1 MKLRSYFNPTR
12 DSNLMQT
19 AQIRLATDS
28 APAAPFVLLGD
39 LTHEAQ
45 DNLSGAQKLPINH
58 AIYSHVQELLYTKH
72 GIQDMQKIKL
82 TNAGTFVLPTGFSI
96 SHTNTYVKPGEVIKV
111 DFAILPANATKDGY
125 FMVIENPSLITVVKN
140 GGTDGKWEVKFKG
153 DGETILTFGVVNN
166 PTLAAMLPIQ
176 AWTTTRKP

>member
-19 AQIRLATDS
+19 VQIRLAADS

-82 TNAGTFVLPTGFSI
+82 TNAGTFVLPTGFLFNN
-96 SHTNTYVKPGEVIKV
+96 TNTYVKPGDTIKL
-111 DFAILPANATKDGY
+111 DFTILPANATKDGY
-125 FMVIENPSLITVVKN
+125 YFKAENSDLIEVTRS
-140 GGTDGKWEVKFKG
+140 GATDGKWEFEFTG
-153 DGETILTFGVVNN
+153 DGETIVEVGIVNSHFHTF
-166 PTLAAMLPIQ
+166 LPVQ
-176 AWTTTRKP
+176 AWTTPRKP

>member
-1 MKLRSYFNPTR
+1 MKLKSYFNPNR
-12 DSNLMQT
+12 DANLTQEV
-19 AQIRLATDS
+19 QIRMAADA

-39 LTHEAQ
+39 LTHEAG
-45 DNLSGAQKLPINH
+45 DNAGGMQKTNVNH
-58 AIYSHVQELLYTKH
+58 AIYSHVQEQLYLKY
-72 GIQDMQKIKL
+72 GIQDMQKIRL
-82 TNAGTFVLPTGFSI
+82 THAGTFVLPTGFSI
-96 SHTNTYVKPGEVIKV
+96 SHTNTYVKPDEVIKV

-166 PTLAAMLPIQ
+166 PTLATMLPIQ